1 MQISVYIESAGG
13 VAPNFP
19 GSFLRVRQH
28 SKNLPISAA
37 PTIVWAGMEIALS
50 APACNAHQKSMQASD
65 LTISRLEITHLK
77 LKDA

>member
-1 MQISVYIESAGG
+1 LSFREADREAKKHLISMQISVYIESAGG

-37 PTIVWAGMEIALS
+37 QIML
-50 APACNAHQKSMQASD
+50 
-65 LTISRLEITHLK
+65 
-77 LKDA
+77 